1 MTPQEL
7 RDFLQKW
14 DLKQKHFAAL
24 FGMPQNSVSRFLK
37 GDKKGRKIKKYYS
50 KSFYYFS
57 LLTEDQQGQEV
68 EKVKAE
74 V

>member
-7 RDFLQKW
+7 REFMQKW
-14 DLKQKHFAAL
+14 NLKQKHFAAL
-24 FGMPQNSVSRFLK
+24 FGIPQNSVSRFLNGEK
-37 GDKKGRKIKKYYS
+37 TGRKIKQYYS

-57 LLTEDQQGQEV
+57 LLSENQQRQEI